1 MEELWGFFKLYVDE
15 DMFVSSFTASGGML
29 FWLVLLYSNAIF
41 YMIDFYSLVK
51 RKSTA
56 ETFAVLAVPCAV
68 SFVGA
73 AMLTMLVHVPA
84 PERTGRFAQALESG
98 SLNQMLLL
106 AAGIYVILWV
116 ISLASQLEVVQRKTF
131 LGNLFREKRR
141 KEEVR
146 RWVLFGI
153 PDYLYAAMIVFFSLW
168 RMVAGQSFFAEGHR
182 LLLWIYLYAIYFL
195 CCKIILLSVA
205 LVVRIY
211 SAKITVFKWRE
222 GKNPSAFLFRYFLFY
237 QSAMVRNLMLFEL
250 GILIPLTAALVG
262 DTKGDDLYEAVGML
276 GFLWLAAVFVI
287 LFSAVPAARALEKFA
302 FWGESRRMKEMF
314 CREYFVEEPLF
325 QNDNYTVTRHF
336 LVDELG
342 ACAFYYWPALES
354 VSGWVTDKTGS
365 VRTLRFSDR
374 SYCNISKEE
383 AENLAPVFE
392 YAKQWKE
399 SNIAQNN
406 TDMQDST
413 KMANRPYVNQP
424 WVGSPQKMGN
434 PPKVGSPQKMGS
446 PPKVGMKFEE
456 PGAPESAYGN
466 FVKKLAMIVMVIMML
481 IAGSVNVKF

>member
-1 MEELWGFFKLYVDE
+1 MEELWGFLKLYADE

-41 YMIDFYSLVK
+41 YMIDFHSLVK

-84 PERTGRFAQALESG
+84 PERTGRFAKALESG

-106 AAGIYVILWV
+106 TAGIYVILWF
-116 ISLASQLEVVQRKTF
+116 ISLASQLEVLQRKTF
-131 LGNLFREKRR
+131 LGNLFREKRK

-168 RMVAGQSFFAEGHR
+168 RMVMGQSFFAGGHR

-237 QSAMVRNLMLFEL
+237 QSAMVRNLLLFEL
-250 GILIPLTAALVG
+250 GILIPITAALVSDMG
-262 DTKGDDLYEAVGML
+262 GVSLYEAVGML
-276 GFLWLAAVFVI
+276 GFLWFAAVFVI
-287 LFSAVPAARALEKFA
+287 LFSATPAMRALEKFQM
-302 FWGESRRMKEMF
+302 WGESRRMKEMF
-314 CREYFVEEPLF
+314 CREYFAEEPLF

-336 LVDELG
+336 LVDELSS
-342 ACAFYYWPALES
+342 CTLYYWPVLES
-354 VSGWVTDKTGS
+354 VSGWVMDKKGS
-365 VRTLRFSDR
+365 VRTIRFSDR

-392 YAKQWKE
+392 YAKKWKD
-399 SNIAQNN
+399 SNSMQKDINLQDTTKRQNRVYPQSLFFQGTN
-406 TDMQDST
+406 G
-413 KMANRPYVNQP
+413 PYINQL
-424 WVGSPQKMGN
+424 WVGSPQKM
-434 PPKVGSPQKMGS
+434 
-446 PPKVGMKFEE
+446 GMKFEE

-466 FVKKLAMIVMVIMML
+466 FIKKLAMILVVLIML
-481 IAGSVNVKF
+481 AAGSLNVKF

>member
-1 MEELWGFFKLYVDE
+1 MEELWGFFKLYADE
-15 DMFVSSFTASGGML
+15 DLFASSFTASGGML

-56 ETFAVLAVPCAV
+56 ETFAVLSVPCAV

-73 AMLTMLVHVPA
+73 AVLTILVHVPA
-84 PERTGRFAQALESG
+84 PERTGRFAKALESG

-116 ISLASQLEVVQRKTF
+116 ISLASQLEVLQRKTF
-131 LGNLFREKRR
+131 LGKLFREKRR

-168 RMVAGQSFFAEGHR
+168 HMVMGQSFFAGGR
-182 LLLWIYLYAIYFL
+182 SLILWIYLYAIYFL

-237 QSAMVRNLMLFEL
+237 QSAMVRNLLLFEL

-262 DTKGDDLYEAVGML
+262 DMNGVSLYEAVGMM
-276 GFLWLAAVFVI
+276 GFLWLCAVFMI
-287 LFSAVPAARALEKFA
+287 LFSAAPAMRALEKFQM
-302 FWGESRRMKEMF
+302 WGESRRMKEMF
-314 CREYFVEEPLF
+314 CREYFAEEPLF

-336 LVDELG
+336 LVDELSS
-342 ACAFYYWPALES
+342 CTLYYWPVLES
-354 VSGWVTDKTGS
+354 VSGWVIDKKGS
-365 VRTLRFSDR
+365 VKTIRFADR

-383 AENLAPVFE
+383 AESLAPVFE
-392 YAKQWKE
+392 YAKKWKE
-399 SNIAQNN
+399 SNLMQGDADMPNGINVQNLLN
-406 TDMQDST
+406 MQRRVYPQSLFFQGT
-413 KMANRPYVNQP
+413 NGPYINQP
-424 WVGSPQKMGN
+424 WWAK
-434 PPKVGSPQKMGS
+434 
-446 PPKVGMKFEE
+446 KFEE
-456 PGAPESAYGN
+456 LGAPESAYGN
-466 FVKKLAMIVMVIMML
+466 FIKKLAMILVAIMMMATWSL
-481 IAGSVNVKF
+481 NFR